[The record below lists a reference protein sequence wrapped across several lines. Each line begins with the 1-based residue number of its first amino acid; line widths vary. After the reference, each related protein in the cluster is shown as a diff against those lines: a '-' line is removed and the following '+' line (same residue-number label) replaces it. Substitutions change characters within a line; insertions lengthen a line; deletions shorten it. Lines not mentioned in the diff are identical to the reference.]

1 LPENF
6 NIRFRFINKKKEWG
20 SLLNRIE
27 NIINQKVLIHNP
39 EKCTGCL
46 LCMIACSYKHFN
58 TFDLNK
64 SHINILQNSEKG
76 SFIGIYC
83 AHCDEPAC
91 LASCPVEAITKD
103 IDTGWVKINSIKC
116 ILCKSCIYS
125 CPISHPWFIEDY
137 KKMVKC
143 DFCDGDPYCAKFC
156 PTEAIKVVT
165 RKEAYEFIK
174 NILNFNR

>member
-1 LPENF
+1 ML
-6 NIRFRFINKKKEWG
+6 NKSKDI
-20 SLLNRIE
+20 S
-27 NIINQKVLIHNP
+27 NQKVLIYNP

-58 TFDLNK
+58 VFDLNK
-64 SHINILQNSEKG
+64 THIKIFKYDGEEYN
-76 SFIGIYC
+76 FIGVYC

-91 LASCPVEAITKD
+91 VASCPVEAITKEVQS
-103 IDTGWVKINSIKC
+103 GWIKINSIKC
-116 ILCKSCIYS
+116 ILCKSCIYG

-156 PTEAIKVVT
+156 PTEAIQVKT
-165 RKEAYEFIK
+165 RKEAYEFMERNKKLI
-174 NILNFNR
+174 FNSE